1 MGNLRESEYQERTL
15 LLDKGYQQDPL
26 KLLANEI
33 SHPQLDLQNSLQVDP
48 FQDLV
53 IPMEGF

>member
-53 IPMEGF
+53 IPY